1 MRKND
6 KFYYAEAVRAWES
19 GVSRSPDPFLS
30 GLPNDREATHTLVA
44 SNGAIEGHRVA
55 LFARSY

>member
-19 GVSRSPDPFLS
+19 GVSRSPDPSLLGF
-30 GLPNDREATHTLVA
+30 PTWRDATLVA
-44 SNGAIEGHRVA
+44 SNKA
-55 LFARSY
+55 LEVHGLALLPPSY

>member
-19 GVSRSPDPFLS
+19 GVSRSPEPFLS
-30 GLPNDREATHTLVA
+30 GLQGDREATLWL
-44 SNGAIEGHRVA
+44 RVTKQ
-55 LFARSY
+55 

>member
-19 GVSRSPDPFLS
+19 GVSRSPDPSLS
-30 GLPNDREATHTLVA
+30 GFSTWRSATLVA
-44 SNGAIEGHRVA
+44 SNEA
-55 LFARSY
+55 LEVHVLALLPPSY